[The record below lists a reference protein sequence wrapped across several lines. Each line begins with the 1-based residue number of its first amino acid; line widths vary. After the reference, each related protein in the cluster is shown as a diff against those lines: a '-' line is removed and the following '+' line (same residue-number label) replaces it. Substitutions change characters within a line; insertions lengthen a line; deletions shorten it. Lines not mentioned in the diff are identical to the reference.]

1 MHCLVLCLMIFL
13 LNASYAQNSMS
24 DFAAEVDS
32 IIDFEPDQKINLDSP
47 KRFLQISMLFI
58 LHQNSSLRDMN
69 ADKYQSD
76 EEISNYMNAQRRNFY
91 RNIGVTEEEYI
102 NYGLRHADSIQEYLY
117 TDSDFAS
124 IYEKLQTQVID

>member
-1 MHCLVLCLMIFL
+1 MHCLVLFL
-13 LNASYAQNSMS
+13 LLFLSNTAHAQNSMS
-24 DFAAEVDS
+24 DYTAQVES
-32 IIDFEPDQKINLDSP
+32 IIDFEPGQKINLDSP

-58 LHQNSSLRDMN
+58 LHQNSSIRGIP

-91 RNIGVTEEEYI
+91 KNIGVTEEEYI

-117 TDSDFAS
+117 SDSDFAS